1 MSNPIPKGKNAFTYR
16 PAAAFTDAERKRMEM
31 SSRSQARGKE
41 QAKRNKGRA
50 VYGLNDNPD
59 NAPPEYKR

>member
-1 MSNPIPKGKNAFTYR
+1 MSNPIPRGQNAFTYR
-16 PAAAFTDAERKRMEM
+16 PAAAFTDAERKHMEM
-31 SSRSQARGKE
+31 SGRSQARGKA

-59 NAPPEYKR
+59 NAPPEYKS

>member
-1 MSNPIPKGKNAFTYR
+1 MSNPIPKGQNAFTYR
-16 PAAAFTDAERKRMEM
+16 PAVAFTAAERKYIEM
-31 SSRSQARGKE
+31 SSRSQVRGKA
-41 QAKRNKGRA
+41 QAKRSKGRA